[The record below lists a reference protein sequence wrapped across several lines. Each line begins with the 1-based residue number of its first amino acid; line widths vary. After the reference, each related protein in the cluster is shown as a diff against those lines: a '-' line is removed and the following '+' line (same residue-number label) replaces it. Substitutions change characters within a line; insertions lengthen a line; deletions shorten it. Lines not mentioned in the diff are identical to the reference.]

1 MSKGFAAIALH
12 QPKDPLNVGE
22 VLAWCRDVVYVPT
35 RYCMN
40 LAATVNVVLYDRASK
55 QAA

>member
-22 VLAWCRDVVYVPT
+22 VLR
-35 RYCMN
+35 
-40 LAATVNVVLYDRASK
+40 AAGCYGAAMVAASG
-55 QAA
+55 